1 VDDVRVTV
9 CAQDPITRAG
19 LVNCLQAQPGV
30 VVNEGLDG
38 ERTTVVVAAF
48 DDFTPAAVVELRTVT
63 AGAAKPVVLLV
74 DAAEGPVSLVAT
86 GFRVVAILPRAA
98 ASDDRLVSH
107 IRAAAEETSD
117 IQADL
122 AGQLLVQTDRLQR
135 ELLGPPASPGNV
147 LAPRE
152 IDVLRMMADGLD
164 TNEIA
169 RRLNYSD
176 RTVKNI
182 VYTITSRLHLRNRSH
197 TVAYAIRAGII

>member
-1 VDDVRVTV
+1 MDDVRVTV

-19 LVNCLQAQPGV
+19 LVNCLQARSGV
-30 VVNEGLDG
+30 VVNDGLDG

-48 DDFTPAAVVELRTVT
+48 DDFTPEAVVELRTVT
-63 AGAAKPVVLLV
+63 AGSAKPVILLV
-74 DAAEGPVSLVAT
+74 DAAETPVSLAGA

-98 ASDDRLVSH
+98 ASDDRLVSRIH
-107 IRAAAEETSD
+107 AVAEGTSD
-117 IQADL
+117 TQADL

-135 ELLGPPASPGNV
+135 ELLGPPAARASV
-147 LAPRE
+147 LDQRE
-152 IDVLRMMADGLD
+152 IDVLRMMADGLA
-164 TNEIA
+164 THEIA

-182 VYTITSRLHLRNRSH
+182 VYTVTSRLRLRNRSH